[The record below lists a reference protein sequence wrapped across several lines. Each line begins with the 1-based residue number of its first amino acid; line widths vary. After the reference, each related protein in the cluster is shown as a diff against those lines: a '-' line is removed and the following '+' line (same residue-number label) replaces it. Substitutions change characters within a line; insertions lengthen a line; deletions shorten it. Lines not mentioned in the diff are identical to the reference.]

1 MKFWT
6 KVIFVALLALFIYLR
21 IDPILN
27 HTVPYTYDQGRDF
40 QKAMEMIDAGRPTF
54 IGPTTGIMGLFHGA
68 WWYYLLALPGIL
80 TNGLPIGFYYF
91 MLVLSVI
98 FNIWFFVFLR
108 NKFNDLTALL
118 YLSIVSISPYFV
130 HLGFTASNNIIAPY
144 LVMIL
149 IFLISGLF
157 SNKQN
162 KLFYLMLGLTLSFT
176 LEFEVAFGLLL
187 IPVFFLM
194 AVIIKPIRAKIYQ
207 IKNLVLVLAGMIIPV
222 IPRALFEI
230 KNNFMQ
236 TRTLLGFFTNPK
248 LHNPSPFKK
257 MLADRIDLF
266 VEYARGIPYE
276 YSAVIAGLMALFT
289 IVVLFARRKK
299 NKEIGFTTF
308 LTVLLVMLFSISLLY
323 KDNFWFNYYEGIQY
337 VFLTLFL
344 IAFYLLSRW
353 NKNASYIIFVLFL
366 VINVLALNKYNSS
379 KAVARL
385 EGLAETEAAFEY
397 IHSKTGKND
406 YCLRIHTPP
415 AIPHTY
421 VYLMNWKS
429 RTQAYK
435 ISTYDFRNNECY
447 FIVESDPYEFRVR
460 KWREE
465 NTPEG
470 AELIGKKIL
479 TDNVV
484 IEKWALK

>member
-1 MKFWT
+1 MKIWT
-6 KVIFVALLALFIYLR
+6 KIIFVALLAVFVYLR

-40 QKAMEMIDAGRPTF
+40 QKAMEMIDSGRPTF
-54 IGPTTGIMGLFHGA
+54 IGPTTGIMGIFHGA
-68 WWYYLLALPGIL
+68 WWYYLLAIPGFL
-80 TNGLPIGFYYF
+80 TGGLPIGFYYF
-91 MLVLSVI
+91 MLALSVI
-98 FNIWFFVFLR
+98 FNVWFFVFLR
-108 NKFNDLTALL
+108 KKFNDLTALL

-144 LVMIL
+144 LVMTL
-149 IFLISGLF
+149 IILISGLF
-157 SNKQN
+157 SDKQ
-162 KLFYLMLGLTLSFT
+162 KKSFYIMLGLILSFI

-194 AVIIKPIRAKIYQ
+194 AAIFKSVRKKIYK
-207 IKNLVLVLAGMIIPV
+207 INNLALVLMGMVIPV

-230 KNNFMQ
+230 KNNFLQ
-236 TRTLLGFFTNPK
+236 TRTLLGFFINPK

-257 MLADRIDLF
+257 MLTDRIDLF
-266 VEYARGIPYE
+266 IEYIKGIPYE
-276 YSAVIAGLMALFT
+276 YSALIAGLMALFT
-289 IVVLFARRKK
+289 LVILLVRRGK
-299 NKEIGFTTF
+299 NKEMHFTTF
-308 LTVLLVMLFSISLLY
+308 LGVLLVLLFGISLLY

-344 IAFYLLSRW
+344 IAFYLMSKW
-353 NKNASYIIFVLFL
+353 NKNVSYIIFISFL
-366 VINVLALNKYNSS
+366 VLNILAVNKYNQ
-379 KAVARL
+379 KKVFRL
-385 EGLAETEAAFEY
+385 EGLAQTEASFKY
-397 IHSKTGKND
+397 IHSKTGKED

-429 RTQAYK
+429 KTQGFK
-435 ISTYDFRNNECY
+435 ISSYNFRNDECY
-447 FIVESDPYEFRVR
+447 FIVESDPYEFRVK
-460 KWREE
+460 KWRED

-470 AELIGKKIL
+470 AKLIEKKAL
-479 TDNVV
+479 SENVV